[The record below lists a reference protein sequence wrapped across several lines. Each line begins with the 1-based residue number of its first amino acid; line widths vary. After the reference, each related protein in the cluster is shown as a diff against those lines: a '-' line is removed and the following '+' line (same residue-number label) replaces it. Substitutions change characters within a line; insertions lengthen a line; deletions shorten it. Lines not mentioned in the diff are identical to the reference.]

1 MILTL
6 SMPALAQIRTAFKQ
20 APQVTI
26 SALLAAMTD
35 ATLLLQRESQELMP
49 SASGLTRASIS
60 ADAFTTPMGV
70 LGVVGSNQPSA
81 AFVELGTR
89 PHMPPIAPI
98 QRWVQDRLGLSG
110 AEGRR
115 VAWLV
120 ARKIARKG
128 TPAQRVFERTLKA
141 NQAQVISI
149 FENAA
154 ARLASHL
161 GSAA

>member
-1 MILTL
+1 MILSL
-6 SMPALAQIRTAFKQ
+6 SMPALDQIRAAFKQ
-20 APQVTI
+20 APGVTI
-26 SALLAAMTD
+26 NALLAAMTD
-35 ATLLLQRESQELMP
+35 ATVLLQRESMELMP
-49 SASGLTRASIS
+49 TASGLTRASIA
-60 ADAFTTPMGV
+60 ADSFTTPMGV
-70 LGVVGSNQPSA
+70 LGIVGSNQPSA

-128 TPAQRVFERTLKA
+128 TPAQRVFERTLAA

-149 FENAA
+149 FENVA
-154 ARLASHL
+154 ARLANHL

>member
-6 SMPALAQIRTAFKQ
+6 SMPALDQLRASFKQ
-20 APQVTI
+20 APSLTI
-26 SALLAAMTD
+26 NTLLAAMTE
-35 ATLLLQRESQELMP
+35 ATLLLQRESKELMP

-70 LGVVGSNQPSA
+70 LGVVGSNQPA
-81 AFVELGTR
+81 ATFVELGTR

-110 AEGRR
+110 AEGKR

-128 TPAQRVFERTLKA
+128 TQPQRIFERTLQA

-149 FENAA
+149 FEGVA
-154 ARLASHL
+154 ARLASQL
-161 GSAA
+161 GNAA

>member
-1 MILTL
+1 MIISI
-6 SMPALAQIRTAFKQ
+6 SMPALEQLRAAFKQ
-20 APQVTI
+20 APTVTI
-26 SALLAAMTD
+26 NALLAAMTE
-35 ATLLLQRESQELMP
+35 ATLLLQRESMELMP
-49 SASGLTRASIS
+49 TASGLTRASIS

-70 LGVVGSNQPSA
+70 LGVVGTNQPSA

-128 TPAQRVFERTLKA
+128 TPAQRVFERTLAA
-141 NQAQVISI
+141 NQGQVISI
-149 FENAA
+149 FEGVA
-154 ARLASHL
+154 ARLANHL
-161 GSAA
+161 GAAA